1 MFAKPALW
9 SSVGLVGMLLLMF
22 GIVWPWL
29 ATQSDTTLVLAVT
42 IGLGLL
48 ITVIATIS
56 IFAGLPWFAFR
67 LRLAGIDVRIS
78 RLGFG
83 LLFAICGGILG
94 YFIGSM
100 IP

>member
-1 MFAKPALW
+1 MFR
-9 SSVGLVGMLLLMF
+9 
-22 GIVWPWL
+22 IVSPWL
-29 ATQSDTTLVLAVT
+29 ATQPDTTLVLAVT

-56 IFAGLPWFAFR
+56 IFAGLPWIAYR

-83 LLFAICGGILG
+83 LLFVMCGAVLG

>member
-1 MFAKPALW
+1 M
-9 SSVGLVGMLLLMF
+9 
-22 GIVWPWL
+22 
-29 ATQSDTTLVLAVT
+29 LAVT
-42 IGLGLL
+42 IGIGLL

-56 IFAGLPWFAFR
+56 IFAGLPWIAYR
-67 LRLAGIDVRIS
+67 LRLAGIDMRIS